1 MSAHHVSAA
10 LRERL
15 GDQGAFGLLELLDA
29 REIVWSDRVLSIAA
43 ERYERRL
50 SEEIAGLRVALTREI
65 YDLRAE
71 ALKWAF
77 LFWVGQFAAVA
88 GLLAFMFRVTGR

>member
-1 MSAHHVSAA
+1 M
-10 LRERL
+10 
-15 GDQGAFGLLELLDA
+15 ELLDA

-71 ALKWAF
+71 VLKWAF
-77 LFWVGQFAAVA
+77 LLWVGQFAAVA

>member
-1 MSAHHVSAA
+1 VSAA
-10 LRERL
+10 LRDRL
-15 GDQGAFGLLELLDA
+15 GEQGTFGLLELFEA
-29 REIVWSDRVLSIAA
+29 REAASSDRMLSIAA

-50 SEEIAGLRVALTREI
+50 TEEIAGLRVALTREI
-65 YDLRAE
+65 YDLRSE
-71 ALKWAF
+71 VLKWAF